1 MRCQFRVHE
10 TNLIDLTLTVK
21 TREQAQ
27 AICDNWKKQN
37 EDVYAY
43 LMDLPLK

>member
-1 MRCQFRVHE
+1 MQRAVSS
-10 TNLIDLTLTVK
+10 VYMK
-21 TREQAQ
+21 AQ

-43 LMDLPLK
+43 LMDLLLK